1 MKKYKSDFFGE
12 IDLEKDEDYYDVEY
26 KYENRIIEL
35 DLNIYLEEKPRI
47 EQLIQI
53 DNIIKN
59 LSSLEK
65 EIRKFIDSDFEADGI
80 SKEYVEFYTDEFE
93 EYELDSLVDK
103 ENKEKTIEEQLLSK
117 IYIRRIGF
125 YPNDNQF
132 AVFDFHV
139 NHEISD
145 QILVVI
151 IENDMSY
158 DIRWES

>member
-1 MKKYKSDFFGE
+1 MKKYKSDFFGK
-12 IDLEKDEDYYDVEY
+12 IDLEKDEDYYDVEF

-59 LSSLEK
+59 LNSLEK
-65 EIRKFIDSDFEADGI
+65 EIRNFIDSDFKADGI
-80 SKEYVEFYTDEFE
+80 SKEYIEFYTDEFE
-93 EYELDSLVDK
+93 AYELDSLVDK
-103 ENKEKTIEEQLLSK
+103 ANKEKTIEEQLLTK

-139 NHEISD
+139 NDAISD

-158 DIRWES
+158 DITWES